1 MKTSDLISQLE
12 TYTKSHL
19 EKAEKFSELSLEEL
33 TAKSSPEK
41 WNVLECLEH
50 LNIYGDFY
58 ILEMKQKMENS
69 QLQNSSEFKSGLLG
83 NYFAEMMLP
92 KEKLKKMKTM
102 KKTNPIS
109 KELDRNVIDQFILQQ
124 HQLLELLETAKGKNL
139 NKIKTGISIASWI
152 KLKLG
157 DTFRVVIYHNERH
170 IQQAEKAL
178 IR

>member
-1 MKTSDLISQLE
+1 MKSSDLISELE

-19 EKAEKFSELSLEEL
+19 EKAENFKRLSLEEL
-33 TAKSSPEK
+33 TKKNSPEK

-58 ILEMKQKMENS
+58 IPEMKRKMENS
-69 QLQNSSEFKSGLLG
+69 QLTNSSEFKTGLLG
-83 NYFAEMMLP
+83 NYFAKMMLP
-92 KEKLKKMKTM
+92 KEKLNKMKTM

-109 KELDRNVIDQFILQQ
+109 KKLDKTVIHQFIRQQ
-124 HQLLELLETAKGKNL
+124 HELLELLELAKEKNL

-178 IR
+178 LV